1 MYSILIQSGTNTGK
15 WTYYCLS
22 DGTVYSVNTLAEVGE
37 KVAELLNDHLLSAI
51 KVVKNC
57 TITNNI
63 TVEEATA

>member
-15 WTYYCLS
+15 WAYYCLA
-22 DGTVYSVNTLAEVGE
+22 DGTVYAVDTLAEVGA
-37 KVAELLNDHLLSAI
+37 KVAELLNDYLLSCI

-63 TVEEATA
+63 TVEEVTA